1 MFCGK
6 GNMSRRKQRLLS
18 REQIGMNREADYI
31 IKRAQLY
38 ESRVVLINGLIFFST
53 QTGDAWILDPE
64 DHLAICLARDGERQA
79 FSILETPMRF
89 QVAWEAQYHIDGDTF
104 IMVTKDGDIRTILG
118 YPVRESEDMIRRA
131 G

>member
-1 MFCGK
+1 
-6 GNMSRRKQRLLS
+6 
-18 REQIGMNREADYI
+18 MNREADYI

-89 QVAWEAQYHIDGDTF
+89 QVEWEAQYHIDGDTF

>member
-1 MFCGK
+1 MK
-6 GNMSRRKQRLLS
+6 
-18 REQIGMNREADYI
+18 
-31 IKRAQLY
+31 
-38 ESRVVLINGLIFFST
+38 
-53 QTGDAWILDPE
+53 
-64 DHLAICLARDGERQA
+64 
-79 FSILETPMRF
+79 F